1 MRLIW
6 LNPNG
11 NEQPVF
17 FVTED
22 KKKMFGDICPNMCH
36 LETEMTQVDSEDMY
50 TERVGEKK
58 SKPMM

>member
-1 MRLIW
+1 MIW
-6 LNPNG
+6 LNLSG

-22 KKKMFGDICPNMCH
+22 KKKMFWDICPKMCH
-36 LETEMTQVDSEDMY
+36 LETEITQVDSEDMY

-58 SKPMM
+58 

>member
-1 MRLIW
+1 MIW
-6 LNPNG
+6 LNLSG

-22 KKKMFGDICPNMCH
+22 KKKMFWDICPKMCH

-50 TERVGEKK
+50 TERVGENK
-58 SKPMM
+58 SKSMM

>member
-1 MRLIW
+1 MIW
-6 LNPNG
+6 LNLSG
-11 NEQPVF
+11 NEQPAF

-22 KKKMFGDICPNMCH
+22 KKKMFWDICPKMCH

-58 SKPMM
+58 SKSMM